1 VAALLVY
8 LAVHPRRHR
17 ILATLLIQESRAA
30 TLSSSLVG
38 GYLAMLFWL
47 GGMKL
52 TLVSVAS
59 ALNQT
64 NTIFVLLFAA
74 WILRERISPT
84 RIVAIVVAFAGATLV
99 TFG

>member
-1 VAALLVY
+1 
-8 LAVHPRRHR
+8 
-17 ILATLLIQESRAA
+17 
-30 TLSSSLVG
+30 
-38 GYLAMLFWL
+38 
-47 GGMKL
+47 L

-64 NTIFVLLFAA
+64 NTVFVLLFAA
-74 WILRERISPT
+74 WILRERISPS